1 VKLSDIDLRLLRV
14 FQAVAIAGGFAKAQ
28 GALGISQP
36 AISAQIAKLED
47 RLGLRLCDR
56 GPKGFAL
63 TEEGEQVLQEVSSL
77 LTEIDEAAV
86 RLNAIGAPAT
96 KRVRL
101 GMLDSMVTD
110 PKNPLITVLRELRR
124 EMPDLK
130 INIGIFDY
138 LACLEELRANRLDIA
153 IVGIAGNERIP
164 TEAEAFP
171 LYRETSSLYCSPDH
185 PCAAVSDPEALKTA
199 LTASEISAHS
209 FVFNPIDK
217 DLDPMLLDHSEGL
230 AQDTIELTAYLAL
243 SGSHVGLLPDHYAAQ
258 WAQVGKLVLLAP
270 INDPIVSDFHAVR
283 LKSSLEDATLDFVW
297 QCLKK
302 CGSLKGN
309 GKPPHYASQS

>member
-1 VKLSDIDLRLLRV
+1 MKLSDIDLRLLRV

-56 GPKGFAL
+56 GPKGFSL
-63 TEEGEQVLQEVSSL
+63 TQQGEQVLDEVAL
-77 LTEIDEAAV
+77 LLDRIDQAAV

-101 GMLDSMVTD
+101 GLLDSTVTD
-110 PKNPLITVLRELRR
+110 PNNPLISMLGELND

-130 INIGIFDY
+130 ISIGIFDY

-153 IVGIAGNERIP
+153 IVGIAGSERIP
-164 TEAEAFP
+164 SEAEAYP

-185 PCAAVSDPEALKTA
+185 ACAAVSDPKALKAA
-199 LTASEISAHS
+199 LAASEISAHS

-217 DLDPMLLDHSEGL
+217 DLDPMLLDHSEGV

-243 SGSHVGLLPDHYAAQ
+243 SGTHVGLLPDHYAAQ
-258 WAQVGKLVLLAP
+258 WTQAGKLVSLAP
-270 INDPIVSDFHAVR
+270 INEPIISDFHVIR
-283 LKSSLEDATLDFVW
+283 LKSSLGNPILDFVW
-297 QCLKK
+297 RSLKTR
-302 CGSLKGN
+302 GSLG
-309 GKPPHYASQS
+309 